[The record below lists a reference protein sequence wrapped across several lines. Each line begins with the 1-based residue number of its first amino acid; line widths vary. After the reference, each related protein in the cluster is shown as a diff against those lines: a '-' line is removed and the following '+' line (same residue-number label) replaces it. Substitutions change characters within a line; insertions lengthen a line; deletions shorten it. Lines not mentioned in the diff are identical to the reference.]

1 MRTDIT
7 HFCFF
12 VVFLFC
18 FVFLVFW
25 FFFYILYIYLVINV
39 LVQTVEAGQY
49 SYNPSVAVSV
59 KSANRKVVPTIWKTA
74 DVIPMYK
81 EDEETDKRNYLGIS
95 LLSAPG
101 KLMESTET
109 STPDVLATSPN
120 FVLSKLTVWC
130 RDIFL
135 HHTCARQFEENLEH
149 FLSQYNQRKSWVGM
163 SSILI
168 TVVGLDNNR
177 LDLK

>member
-1 MRTDIT
+1 M
-7 HFCFF
+7 
-12 VVFLFC
+12 
-18 FVFLVFW
+18 
-25 FFFYILYIYLVINV
+25 INV

-74 DVIPMYK
+74 DVLPMYK

-109 STPDVLATSPN
+109 FTPDVLATSPN
-120 FVLSKLTVWC
+120 FMLSKLTV
-130 RDIFL
+130 
-135 HHTCARQFEENLEH
+135 
-149 FLSQYNQRKSWVGM
+149 
-163 SSILI
+163 
-168 TVVGLDNNR
+168 
-177 LDLK
+177 

>member
-1 MRTDIT
+1 MFGYYREKSHVNHLWELKGRRVNNSWERISLI
-7 HFCFF
+7 FVFLLFFCCFF
-12 VVFLFC
+12 VVFVVVFLLFLLLFFCCCFFVVFVVVFLLLFFCFVLFC
-18 FVFLVFW
+18 FVF
-25 FFFYILYIYLVINV
+25 VINV

-95 LLSAPG
+95 SLSAPG

-109 STPDVLATSPN
+109 FTPDVLATSPN
-120 FVLSKLTVWC
+120 FMLSKLTV
-130 RDIFL
+130 
-135 HHTCARQFEENLEH
+135 
-149 FLSQYNQRKSWVGM
+149 
-163 SSILI
+163 
-168 TVVGLDNNR
+168 
-177 LDLK
+177 

>member
-25 FFFYILYIYLVINV
+25 FFFYILYIHLVINV
-39 LVQTVEAGQY
+39 LVQTLEAGQY

-95 LLSAPG
+95 FLSAPG

-120 FVLSKLTVWC
+120 FMLSKLNVWC

-149 FLSQYNQRKSWVGM
+149 F
-163 SSILI
+163 
-168 TVVGLDNNR
+168 
-177 LDLK
+177 

>member
-18 FVFLVFW
+18 FVLLVFW
-25 FFFYILYIYLVINV
+25 FFFYILYIHLVINV
-39 LVQTVEAGQY
+39 LVQTLEAGQY

-81 EDEETDKRNYLGIS
+81 EDEETDKHNYLGIS

-101 KLMESTET
+101 KLMESAET

-120 FVLSKLTVWC
+120 FMLSKLTVWC

-149 FLSQYNQRKSWVGM
+149 F
-163 SSILI
+163 
-168 TVVGLDNNR
+168 
-177 LDLK
+177 

>member
-1 MRTDIT
+1 MFGYYREKSHVNHLWELKGRRVNNSWERTSLI
-7 HFCFF
+7 F
-12 VVFLFC
+12 VFLLFFC
-18 FVFLVFW
+18 FVLFFW
-25 FFFYILYIYLVINV
+25 FFGFFFYILYIHLVINV

-109 STPDVLATSPN
+109 STPNVLATSPN
-120 FVLSKLTVWC
+120 FILSKLTVWC
-130 RDIFL
+130 RHNFFAPHL
-135 HHTCARQFEENLEH
+135 CKTVWGKLGTLFE
-149 FLSQYNQRKSWVGM
+149 SA
-163 SSILI
+163 
-168 TVVGLDNNR
+168 
-177 LDLK
+177 

>member
-25 FFFYILYIYLVINV
+25 FFFYILYIHLVINV
-39 LVQTVEAGQY
+39 LVQTLEAGQY
-49 SYNPSVAVSV
+49 SYNPFVAVSV

-81 EDEETDKRNYLGIS
+81 EDEETDKHNYLGIS

-101 KLMESTET
+101 KLMESAET
-109 STPDVLATSPN
+109 SIPDVLATSPN
-120 FVLSKLTVWC
+120 FMLSKLTVWC

-149 FLSQYNQRKSWVGM
+149 F
-163 SSILI
+163 
-168 TVVGLDNNR
+168 
-177 LDLK
+177 

>member
-1 MRTDIT
+1 M
-7 HFCFF
+7 FCFFGFF

-18 FVFLVFW
+18 FVVLVFW
-25 FFFYILYIYLVINV
+25 FFFYILYIHLVINV

-74 DVIPMYK
+74 DVIPIYK

-95 LLSAPG
+95 FLSAPG

-120 FVLSKLTVWC
+120 FMLSKLTVWC

-149 FLSQYNQRKSWVGM
+149 F
-163 SSILI
+163 
-168 TVVGLDNNR
+168 
-177 LDLK
+177 

>member
-1 MRTDIT
+1 MFGYYREKSHVNHLWELKGRRVNNSWGRIS
-7 HFCFF
+7 
-12 VVFLFC
+12 LI
-18 FVFLVFW
+18 FVFLLFFCFILFFC
-25 FFFYILYIYLVINV
+25 FFFYILYIHLVINV

-74 DVIPMYK
+74 DVLPMYK

-95 LLSAPG
+95 SLSASG

-120 FVLSKLTVWC
+120 FMLSKLTVWC
-130 RDIFL
+130 RDNFL
-135 HHTCARQFEENLEH
+135 
-149 FLSQYNQRKSWVGM
+149 KSV
-163 SSILI
+163 
-168 TVVGLDNNR
+168 
-177 LDLK
+177 